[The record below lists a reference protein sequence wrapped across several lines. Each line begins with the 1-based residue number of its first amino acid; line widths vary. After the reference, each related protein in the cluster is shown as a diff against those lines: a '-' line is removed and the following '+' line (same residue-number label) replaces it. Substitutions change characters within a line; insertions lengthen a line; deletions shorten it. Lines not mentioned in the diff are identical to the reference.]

1 MPDSIYQSIKPFFSV
16 VLAELKAVD
25 VADQDV
31 PLARYLVAQLLE
43 GMKSH
48 LRADPETPI
57 RSVQSGDVTEYDE
70 GRAAY
75 CGLRFKRETVPAWS
89 NDVNLKNTE
98 FHLALLYVSGR
109 HAIIYV
115 SDAKLKNTLSKH
127 LRAGQGLGDVIALC
141 LTPGGKINS
150 VFVDGGPT
158 RTLWLSG
165 THRRS
170 EIKADSKVLSGLDL
184 EYALDPFD
192 DQTFFFTA
200 ARCRHKDLASV
211 IGLSPDQGRIWIKGT
226 KSIQEFA
233 EQSREVITVLSAD
246 RDVNDMPFRYLAKP
260 LNSLDD
266 RSVHSAYDLSLL
278 PPDTYHPEED
288 RQEELQ
294 DYAQKIY
301 ETYFEITNA
310 RDDDPSCSFALKKGD
325 QTLAEGQLVVEL
337 SATASAKFTIKNP
350 QWTDDASRAAYQQI
364 LDDVA
369 DGYATNIRYDSGHSV
384 SRKRVFGTS
393 LKKIEFDEFR
403 ADNFQSYNIKAEKP
417 SSLDQIGNEDS
428 LFCWMVHNYDTGWL
442 VCDDGSMEKADFIH
456 FDPAQ
461 TPPLLEFIHVKGAKS
476 GQPGRGI
483 SVSAYEVV
491 VGQAIKN
498 LRWFDREGLIKGLK
512 QRVREDNQFWF
523 DGKAA
528 RRDAFMA
535 EIERSLEDN
544 VTRRVTIL
552 QPHLSMATRNRVMNR
567 GNDADLLRLDQ
578 LSILLAAADRTARGL
593 GAHFRVICDS

>member
-1 MPDSIYQSIKPFFSV
+1 MPDSIYQNIKPFFSV
-16 VLAELKAVD
+16 VLAELKAAD

-31 PLARYLVAQLLE
+31 PAAPNLVEQLLE

-48 LRADPETPI
+48 IRADPETPI
-57 RSVQSGDVTEYDE
+57 RSVQSGVVTEYDE

-89 NDVNLKNTE
+89 TDERVKNTE
-98 FHLALLYVSGR
+98 FHLVLIYVSGR
-109 HAIIYV
+109 QAIVYV

-127 LRAGQGLGDVIALC
+127 LRAGQGLGNVAELC

-200 ARCRHKDLASV
+200 ARCRHNDLDSV

-226 KSIQEFA
+226 KSIEDFA
-233 EQSREVITVLSAD
+233 AQSRLVIMALSAD
-246 RDVNDMPFRYLAKP
+246 RDMTAIPFRYLAIP
-260 LNSLDD
+260 LNSLDGQ
-266 RSVHSAYDLSLL
+266 SVHSAYDLSLL

-294 DYAQKIY
+294 DYAQKVY
-301 ETYFEITNA
+301 DTYFDITGVHAN
-310 RDDDPSCSFALKKGD
+310 DPSCSFELRKGD
-325 QTLAEGQLVVEL
+325 QTLASGTLVVEL
-337 SATASAKFTIKNP
+337 SATASAKFTLEDL
-350 QWTDDASRAAYQQI
+350 QWTEDAYSTEYQQV
-364 LDDVA
+364 LDDLV
-369 DGYATNIRYDSGHSV
+369 DGHAINIRYDSGHSV
-384 SRKRVFGTS
+384 SRKRVFGAS
-393 LKKIEFDEFR
+393 LKRIEFDQFS
-403 ADNFQSYNIKAEKP
+403 AANFQNYNIKAEKP
-417 SSLDQIGNEDS
+417 SSLDRIGTEDS
-428 LFCWMVHNYDTGWL
+428 LFCWMVHNYPNGWL
-442 VCDDGSMEKADFIH
+442 VCDDGAMEKADFIH

-461 TPPLLEFIHVKGAKS
+461 NPPLLEFIHVKGAKS
-476 GQPGRGI
+476 AQPGRGI
-483 SVSAYEVV
+483 SVSAFEVV
-491 VGQAIKN
+491 VGQAVKN
-498 LRWFDREGLIKGLK
+498 LRWFDREGLIEGLE

-523 DGKAA
+523 NGNAA
-528 RRDAFMA
+528 TRAAFMS
-535 EIERSLEDN
+535 EIERHLGGN

-552 QPHLSMATRNRVMNR
+552 QPHLSLATRNRVING
-567 GNDADLLRLDQ
+567 GNEADLLRLDQ
-578 LSILLAAADRTARGL
+578 LNILLAAADRTARGL
-593 GAHFRVICDS
+593 GAHFGVICDS

>member
-1 MPDSIYQSIKPFFSV
+1 MPDPIYQSIKPFFSV
-16 VLAELKAVD
+16 VLAELKTVD

-31 PLARYLVAQLLE
+31 PLARDLVAQLLE
-43 GMKSH
+43 GVKSH

-70 GRAAY
+70 GGAAY

-192 DQTFFFTA
+192 DQSFFFTA
-200 ARCRHKDLASV
+200 ARCRHKDLDSV

-226 KSIQEFA
+226 KSIEDFA
-233 EQSREVITVLSAD
+233 EQSRQVVTALSVEHDMTA
-246 RDVNDMPFRYLAKP
+246 MPFRYLASP
-260 LNSLDD
+260 LNSLDGQ
-266 RSVHSAYDLSLL
+266 SVHSAYDLSLL
-278 PPDTYHPEED
+278 PPDTYHPEEA

-294 DYAQKIY
+294 EYAQKVY
-301 ETYFEITNA
+301 ETYFEITGVQ
-310 RDDDPSCSFALKKGD
+310 DDDPSCPFELRKGD
-325 QTLAEGQLVVEL
+325 QTLASGKLVVEL
-337 SATASAKFTIKNP
+337 SATASAKFTLENL
-350 QWTDDASRAAYQQI
+350 QWTDDACRTEYQQI
-364 LDDVA
+364 LDDLA
-369 DGYATNIRYDSGHSV
+369 DGHAVNIRYDSGHSV
-384 SRKRVFGTS
+384 SRKRVFGAS
-393 LKKIEFDEFR
+393 LKRIEFDQFR
-403 ADNFQSYNIKAEKP
+403 AANFQNYNIKAEKP
-417 SSLDQIGNEDS
+417 SSLDRIGAEDS
-428 LFCWMVHNYDTGWL
+428 LFCWMVHDYTKGWL
-442 VCDDGSMEKADFIH
+442 VCDDGAMEKADFIY
-456 FDPAQ
+456 FDPIQ
-461 TPPLLEFIHVKGAKS
+461 NPPLLEFIHVKGAKS
-476 GQPGRGI
+476 AQPGRGI
-483 SVSAYEVV
+483 SVSAFEVV
-491 VGQAIKN
+491 VGQAVKN
-498 LRWFDREGLIKGLK
+498 LRWFDRKGLIDGLT
-512 QRVREDNQFWF
+512 QRVRNDNQFWF
-523 DGKAA
+523 DGQAST
-528 RRDAFMA
+528 RDAFMA
-535 EIERSLEDN
+535 EIEPRLGGN

-552 QPHLSMATRNRVMNR
+552 QPHLSISTRDSVIQG
-567 GNDADLLRLDQ
+567 GNAADLLRLDQ
-578 LSILLAAADRTARGL
+578 LNILLASADRTARSL
-593 GAHFRVICDS
+593 GAHFKVICDS